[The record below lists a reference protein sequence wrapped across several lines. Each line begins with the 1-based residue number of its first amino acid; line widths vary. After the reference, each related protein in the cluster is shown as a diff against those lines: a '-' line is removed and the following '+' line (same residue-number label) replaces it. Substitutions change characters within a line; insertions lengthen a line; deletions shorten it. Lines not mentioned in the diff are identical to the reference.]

1 MVGDEFSRLVFH
13 TAVNTPMRNFIMQ
26 RRSTNGHRWISATHS
41 EPYCYDLDFD
51 TGVRNY
57 TAKRVLER
65 SRLNEVDFNC
75 YWKFADALMASTR
88 EGRYREVA
96 FGNTPEQ
103 RFLGYWP
110 DGKPIISLEV
120 LQPPAPSSIPEPVMN
135 AGQEQVGKIK

>member
-1 MVGDEFSRLVFH
+1 
-13 TAVNTPMRNFIMQ
+13 
-26 RRSTNGHRWISATHS
+26 
-41 EPYCYDLDFD
+41 
-51 TGVRNY
+51 VRNY

-88 EGRYREVA
+88 EDRYKEVA

-110 DGKPIISLEV
+110 DGKPINSLEIIE
-120 LQPPAPSSIPEPVMN
+120 PTAPASLPLPALS
-135 AGQEQVGKIK
+135 ARQEQVGKIK